1 MTWMKVDG
9 MDESE
14 WKRMKAD
21 ENWWNW
27 MKLDETGWRWM
38 KLDETGW
45 MWMERVS
52 QSVGSVSRVS
62 QLGHLGQSI
71 GVSQSG
77 HSVGLVGS
85 VGSISWISRVS
96 QVRGAI
102 LDYNTKRTI
111 SKLKSAQIQ
120 NLLQQGTACGTY
132 DLTCRL
138 STVDPGYV
146 IENSN
151 PGVKCN
157 SIRLGSHNNVF
168 CLCLEATAFTFMHSN
183 LTQQDWEAL
192 CDRSRTSIWVLG
204 FPGRPAFVPLPYLHM
219 STQPENWGF
228 IWRRKECQFLLTLQL
243 GQWPDVKWR
252 WMISAQKVTS
262 SVSENKLW

>member
-1 MTWMKVDG
+1 
-9 MDESE
+9 
-14 WKRMKAD
+14 
-21 ENWWNW
+21 
-27 MKLDETGWRWM
+27 MKLDECGW
-38 KLDETGW
+38 KGS
-45 MWMERVS
+45 VS
-52 QSVGSVSRVS
+52 QSGQSVGSVSRVS

-71 GVSQSG
+71 GVSQSGHSVGVSQSG

-111 SKLKSAQIQ
+111 SELKSAQIQ

-192 CDRSRTSIWVLG
+192 CDRSRTSI
-204 FPGRPAFVPLPYLHM
+204 
-219 STQPENWGF
+219 
-228 IWRRKECQFLLTLQL
+228 
-243 GQWPDVKWR
+243 
-252 WMISAQKVTS
+252 
-262 SVSENKLW
+262 

>member
-1 MTWMKVDG
+1 MQYHQIPSKNHVIPSNTIRYHHDPVQC
-9 MDESE
+9 
-14 WKRMKAD
+14 
-21 ENWWNW
+21 
-27 MKLDETGWRWM
+27 
-38 KLDETGW
+38 
-45 MWMERVS
+45 V
-52 QSVGSVSRVS
+52 
-62 QLGHLGQSI
+62 I
-71 GVSQSG
+71 
-77 HSVGLVGS
+77 
-85 VGSISWISRVS
+85 
-96 QVRGAI
+96 RGAI

-192 CDRSRTSIWVLG
+192 YDCSCTIISRFRASRCL
-204 FPGRPAFVPLPYLHM
+204 FVPLPYLHM
-219 STQPENWGF
+219 STQP
-228 IWRRKECQFLLTLQL
+228 
-243 GQWPDVKWR
+243 
-252 WMISAQKVTS
+252 
-262 SVSENKLW
+262 